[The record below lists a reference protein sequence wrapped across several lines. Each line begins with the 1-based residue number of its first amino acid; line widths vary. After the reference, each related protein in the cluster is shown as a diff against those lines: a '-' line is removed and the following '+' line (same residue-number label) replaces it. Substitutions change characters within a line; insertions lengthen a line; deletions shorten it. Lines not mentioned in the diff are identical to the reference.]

1 VGFPAVGADRVTDC
15 SIVAAGILRAATEVG
30 TWRAALGETALSVTL
45 DSVLVQESEPKAADL
60 DGRVVVLSV
69 RAGSYFGFNRVAGE
83 IWNMLAEPCRVGRIF
98 DTLTE
103 RHDVDPDIMARD
115 VTPFL
120 QTLVEQRLARVVDPA
135 EGR

>member
-1 VGFPAVGADRVTDC
+1 M
-15 SIVAAGILRAATEVG
+15 
-30 TWRAALGETALSVTL
+30 GETALSVTL

-103 RHDVDPDIMARD
+103 RHDVDPDTVARD
-115 VTPFL
+115 VTAFL